1 MTTER
6 IKRILINRV
15 ISPVYTSFRIAKYWI
30 LSSCSNVTGTPI
42 RICPVLLNGVG
53 TVIFKKS
60 VTIGVVASPYF
71 YNTYCYIEARN
82 SLSVVSFGDNVF
94 INNNA
99 CFISEGEGIYIGADV
114 LIGPSVTIF
123 DSDFHAIDPL
133 KRKLEKKTARVQIED
148 NVFIGAN
155 VTILKGVTI
164 GKNSV
169 IASNSL
175 VSKSIPANVIAG
187 GNPCKIIKEIS
198 V

>member
-1 MTTER
+1 M
-6 IKRILINRV
+6 
-15 ISPVYTSFRIAKYWI
+15 
-30 LSSCSNVTGTPI
+30 
-42 RICPVLLNGVG
+42 NGVG